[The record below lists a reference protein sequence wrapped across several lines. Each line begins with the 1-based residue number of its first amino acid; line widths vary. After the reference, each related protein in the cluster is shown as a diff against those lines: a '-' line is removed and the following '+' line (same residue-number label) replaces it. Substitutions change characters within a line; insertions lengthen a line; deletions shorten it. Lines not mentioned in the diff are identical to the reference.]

1 MKVSQTNNIV
11 NYLEKKEID
20 GDSLKEITKYKNFKR
35 FKSERHNAFTEEI
48 NKIALSSNDDKTMQ
62 SIDSMETYPH
72 GMIKNLIRKK
82 EKIKRVSII
91 KQ

>member
-1 MKVSQTNNIV
+1 
-11 NYLEKKEID
+11 
-20 GDSLKEITKYKNFKR
+20 
-35 FKSERHNAFTEEI
+35 
-48 NKIALSSNDDKTMQ
+48 MQ

>member
-1 MKVSQTNNIV
+1 MKKSQTNNII

-20 GDSLKEITKYKNFKR
+20 GDSVKEIQKYKNFKR

-62 SIDSMETYPH
+62 SIDSVETYPH
-72 GMIKNLIRKK
+72 GMSKNLILKK
-82 EKIKRVSII
+82 KKLNALV
-91 KQ
+91 